1 MQISYVGQY
10 NKNAGQ
16 TVGTPVPTTAVSS
29 LSAAI
34 KELAPGSIFEG
45 NVSYVKGTN
54 VILSLEN
61 GQNIHARLDNHA
73 PKLVQ
78 GQSMFFQVK
87 ANEGG
92 TVSIRPYMGG
102 GLANPTLVRALEAAG
117 LPTKERN
124 LEMVNSMMKEQMPI
138 HAEALLDMHRVVAAN
153 DGINVNTLVQMTKL
167 DLPVTP
173 QLAAQFENYQ
183 NDTHLLL
190 GQMSEF
196 MEQLPQF
203 LETQMTD
210 VPHLVQMNTEL
221 LGILT
226 EGLEAEPVILPQ
238 EQLEGLIMPQED
250 AGAGQAGMY
259 SQTAGMNVQTDG
271 MNVQTQ
277 GLFSQTEVTA
287 GIKLPPLD
295 LVQDTAVEG
304 MFLSEVA
311 GDSVAG
317 TGMQTQAYQP
327 GQIGALFDAQTQEE
341 FSDVLR
347 SIGNL
352 AENEAVFDEEGVL
365 NRNLTAR
372 QLLKFIDQELVRA
385 QDTLEPDD
393 VRDLFSQDGY
403 RKLLNHVMEEQWL
416 VQPQDLKTKDKI
428 SELYER
434 LNRQMEQI
442 DKVLKATGNEQSSFA
457 RSTEQIRS
465 NVEFMNE
472 VNQIYNYVQIPLK
485 MNGQNANGDLYVYT
499 NKRKP
504 REENGDLTAFLH
516 LDMEHLGSTDVYV
529 KMRGKAVD
537 TNFSFSDDASFDLVQ
552 KYLPILDAKLT
563 ALGYH
568 TTITVNNEEKKV
580 DFVEDFLKKDLP
592 GGNSAGVVHRYS
604 FDVRA

>member
-10 NKNAGQ
+10 NKNAAQ
-16 TVGTPVPTTAVSS
+16 AVGTPVPAAAVSS
-29 LSAAI
+29 LTASI
-34 KELAPGSIFEG
+34 KDLAPGSIFEG

-102 GLANPTLVRALEAAG
+102 GTANPTLMRALEAAG
-117 LPTKERN
+117 LPANERN
-124 LEMVNSMMKEQMPI
+124 LQMVNAMMKEQMPI

-153 DGINVNTLVQMTKL
+153 DTVNVNTLVQMTRL
-167 DLPVTP
+167 DMPVTP
-173 QLAAQFENYQ
+173 QLVAQFENYQ
-183 NDTHLLL
+183 NDTYMLL
-190 GQMSEF
+190 GQMDEF

-203 LETQMTD
+203 LETQVTD

-226 EGLEAEPVILPQ
+226 EGLEEEPVLLTQEETQEIAVPPKGESVTQARMTLPPRDTVGTG
-238 EQLEGLIMPQED
+238 EVEGL
-250 AGAGQAGMY
+250 
-259 SQTAGMNVQTDG
+259 
-271 MNVQTQ
+271 
-277 GLFSQTEVTA
+277 
-287 GIKLPPLD
+287 
-295 LVQDTAVEG
+295 
-304 MFLSEVA
+304 FLSGIA
-311 GDSVAG
+311 GDEGSIQG
-317 TGMQTQAYQP
+317 
-327 GQIGALFDAQTQEE
+327 AQTQTYLPDQIGTLFDGQTEEE

-347 SIGNL
+347 SIGSL
-352 AENEAVFDEEGVL
+352 AENEAVFDEDGAL
-365 NRNLTAR
+365 NRDLTAR
-372 QLLKFIDQELVRA
+372 QLLGFIDQELVRA

-393 VRDLFSQDGY
+393 VKDLFSQKGY

-416 VQPQDLKTKDKI
+416 IQPQDLKTKDKI

-442 DKVLKATGNEQSSFA
+442 DKVLKATGNSQSPLA
-457 RSTEQIRS
+457 RSTEQIRG

-485 MNGQNANGDLYVYT
+485 LNGQNANGDLYVYT

-504 REENGDLTAFLH
+504 REENGELSAFLH

-529 KMRGKAVD
+529 KMKGKAVD

-563 ALGYH
+563 ALGYD
-568 TTITVNNEEKKV
+568 TTITVKNDDKKV

-592 GGNSAGVVHRYS
+592 GGSSAGVVHRYS

>member
-16 TVGTPVPTTAVSS
+16 AVGTPVPSTAVSS
-29 LSAAI
+29 LTASI
-34 KELAPGSIFEG
+34 KELVPGSIFEG
-45 NVSYVKGTN
+45 NVSYVKGAN

-61 GQNIHARLDNHA
+61 GQNIHARMDNHA

-92 TVSIRPYMGG
+92 TVSIRLYMGG
-102 GLANPTLVRALEAAG
+102 GSANPTLMRALQAAG
-117 LPTKERN
+117 LPANERN
-124 LEMVNSMMKEQMPI
+124 LAMVNSMMKEQLPI
-138 HAEALLDMHRVVAAN
+138 NADALLDMHRVVVAN
-153 DGINVNTLVQMTKL
+153 DGVRVDTLVQMTKL
-167 DLPVTP
+167 DIPVTP

-183 NDTHLLL
+183 NDTHMLL
-190 GQMSEF
+190 GQMDEF

-203 LETQMTD
+203 LETQVSD

-226 EGLEAEPVILPQ
+226 DGLEPEPLMLTP
-238 EQLEGLIMPQED
+238 EQP
-250 AGAGQAGMY
+250 
-259 SQTAGMNVQTDG
+259 DG
-271 MNVQTQ
+271 MQAISETPVA
-277 GLFSQTEVTA
+277 SQDVRIE
-287 GIKLPPLD
+287 LPPLEGGGEEH
-295 LVQDTAVEG
+295 VEG
-304 MFLSEVA
+304 MFLSQVA
-311 GDSVAG
+311 DDGTAAQTSQNSVYA
-317 TGMQTQAYQP
+317 QN
-327 GQIGALFDAQTQEE
+327 QIGAMFDTQMEE
-341 FSDVLR
+341 VFSDVLR

-352 AENEAVFDEEGVL
+352 AENEAVFDEDGAL

-372 QLLKFIDQELVRA
+372 QLLGFIERELVQQ
-385 QDTLEPDD
+385 QDTLETDD
-393 VRDLFSQDGY
+393 IKDLFSQKGY
-403 RKLLNHVMEEQWL
+403 RALLSKVMEEQWL
-416 VQPQDLKTKDKI
+416 IRPEDLKTKDKI

-442 DKVLKATGNEQSSFA
+442 DKVLKTTGNEHSPLA
-457 RSTEQIRS
+457 RSTEQIRG

-485 MNGQNANGDLYVYT
+485 LSGQNANGDLYVYT

-504 REENGDLTAFLH
+504 REENGELSAFLH

-529 KMRGKAVD
+529 KMKGKAVD
-537 TNFSFSDDASFDLVQ
+537 TNFSFADDASFELVQ
-552 KYLPILDAKLT
+552 KYLPILDAKLA
-563 ALGYH
+563 ALGYNA
-568 TTITVNNEEKKV
+568 TITVSNDAKKM